1 MSDNRSNMGSQGL
14 PHPDSPYAGPS
25 YSNVY
30 MGQQTYATDI
40 YAGPQRSASNYA
52 PPCFANADMGPSY
65 SVNPNA
71 NSQDSLY
78 STNANVRPQPG
89 YSVNANMGSQSLPH
103 SANANV
109 GPQGLPY
116 FPNANL
122 GPQGLPYSADVGPQG
137 PLYPTG
143 FVAAAPSFHPY
154 NSPSH
159 IDPTVID
166 FEYTGPSPYAGHLV
180 STFNNDFSRPFWE
193 PPTTVGQTMPASF
206 PVATAVPVQHSAG
219 STSGESSVG
228 NPPMPLSIEGLHF
241 CQCCEFLPPS
251 SFP

>member
-1 MSDNRSNMGSQGL
+1 M
-14 PHPDSPYAGPS
+14 
-25 YSNVY
+25 
-30 MGQQTYATDI
+30 
-40 YAGPQRSASNYA
+40 YA
-52 PPCFANADMGPSY
+52 PPYFANTDIGPSY

-71 NSQDSLY
+71 NSQDPLY
-78 STNANVRPQPG
+78 STNTNVHPQPR
-89 YSVNANMGSQSLPH
+89 YSVNANVGPQSLLYSPSVNMGSQSLPH

-122 GPQGLPYSADVGPQG
+122 GSQGLPYSADVGPQG

-143 FVAAAPSFHPY
+143 FVAAAPSLHPY
-154 NSPSH
+154 NPSSH

-166 FEYTGPSPYAGHLV
+166 FDDTGPSPYARHLV

-193 PPTTVGQTMPASF
+193 PPTTVGQTMLASF
-206 PVATAVPVQHSAG
+206 PVATAVPVPHSAG

-228 NPPMPLSIEGLHF
+228 NPPMPSSIKGLHF
-241 CQCCEFLPPS
+241 CQCCEFLPPW